1 VSERRQSHNKRR
13 RNPRLETL
21 PKNRTTD
28 QRVTSQAFAVS
39 INKVFG
45 PQSPKAEGFRFAR
58 YSVCLY
64 DRNVT
69 GITDRFPSPR

>member
-13 RNPRLETL
+13 RNPRLEIL

-45 PQSPKAEGFRFAR
+45 PQSPKAEGSGSR

-69 GITDRFPSPR
+69 GITDRFPSPL